1 MGFVPFLPSTRH
13 FFYAEESDLC
23 LQFRLRYIETDW
35 MSPSEL
41 FYLKITPKGMKSGSL
56 CLICALVN
64 ALAIGTCPLSLRV
77 PHPRDPIAE
86 RKVEQSSALVLLWP
100 HRQSIMVFN

>member
-56 CLICALVN
+56 CLMCFGQCAGN
-64 ALAIGTCPLSLRV
+64 RHLSSFS
-77 PHPRDPIAE
+77 PFP
-86 RKVEQSSALVLLWP
+86 SSP
-100 HRQSIMVFN
+100 